1 MNKFYSKSAVKFG
14 LEVAGTEEIL
24 TKRSGT
30 KESSQPKTRFY
41 DTISGR
47 SEVTIQSSGMTT
59 DERTYL
65 SLSKIIDTNEYTT
78 SINASENSITFS
90 NVTISTPPANFPAL
104 EVANFQVFINGVIIE
119 PSAITSIGQVG
130 SDVKVDF
137 GPGLEYSINDSME
150 IIVVGKFE

>member
-1 MNKFYSKSAVKFG
+1 
-14 LEVAGTEEIL
+14 
-24 TKRSGT
+24 
-30 KESSQPKTRFY
+30 
-41 DTISGR
+41 
-47 SEVTIQSSGMTT
+47 MTT

-78 SINASENSITFS
+78 SINASENSITFN
-90 NVTISTPPANFPAL
+90 NVTISTPPANFPSL
-104 EVANFQVFINGVIIE
+104 EVTNFQVFINGVIIE
-119 PSAITSIGQVG
+119 PSAITSISQVG